1 MNFSNICIHF
11 EENSLSLK
19 KNLRKWH
26 NYFKYENIHVLSS
39 LIIKHLSLVLQILI
53 DFECEFMGYFQR
65 KMLTSGRMDEW
76 TDIRTYGRT
85 GNWRRTD
92 KQTSSINK
100 QELCYNSA
108 KKIYDITYCQ
118 NNTCLFWN
126 KHLLRYI
133 LAYILC
139 ILVSGTHNQA
149 EQLKYI

>member
-26 NYFKYENIHVLSS
+26 NYFKYENIHALSS
-39 LIIKHLSLVLQILI
+39 LIIEHLSPVLQILI

-76 TDIRTYGRT
+76 TDIRHTDGRAT
-85 GNWRRTD
+85 GGGRTD

-100 QELCYNSA
+100 QELCYNLA
-108 KKIYDITYCQ
+108 KKTYEINYCQ
-118 NNTCLFWN
+118 NYTCLFWN

-139 ILVSGTHNQA
+139 ILVSGTYNQA
-149 EQLKYI
+149 

>member
-26 NYFKYENIHVLSS
+26 NYFKYENIHELSS

-53 DFECEFMGYFQR
+53 DFECEFIGYLKKNVDKR
-65 KMLTSGRMDEW
+65 TDGRMNRH
-76 TDIRTYGRT
+76 TDGRAT
-85 GNWRRTD
+85 GDGRTD
-92 KQTSSINK
+92 KQTSSINR

-108 KKIYDITYCQ
+108 KKTYQINYCQ
-118 NNTCLFWN
+118 NNTCQFWN

-139 ILVSGTHNQA
+139 ILVSGTYNQA